1 MENRQDLQ
9 SILPL
14 LPLSQASSELFWPP
28 NAVDCLN
35 SLSMGPSISKIDSG
49 TVLFHAIV
57 RLRASLGLS
66 EEGLASNAAHG
77 YAFYFDELMFPE
89 RARRWF
95 ADVVPFLARL
105 LLSLPSL
112 LEVHYR
118 DSDRAFGSGNAGLR
132 VLYPQEA
139 GIVFLSQ
146 ELIAAFL
153 ACSLFCAFPQ
163 RHGYDLPVINFD
175 DLFGSPGS
183 GLPKGY
189 CQSGYTTA
197 KKWRMLPPDATSSQ
211 RGKIDCL
218 VHYFERVSSSVPT
231 GVVSFRRKVLA
242 FRYADELSYPD
253 VDFWRQSNTAL
264 CSFRVSLSGCI
275 EDQQYEILEVDF
287 ANKCFGGGA
296 LRRGCVQE
304 EICFMLNPE
313 LIAGMFFLPPM
324 ENNETIEVIGAER
337 FSDYKGYSSTFHFA
351 KNHNDTR
358 PLDYLKRKK
367 RMIVA
372 IDALCRPG
380 VNQFKTG
387 FLVRETNKA
396 FCGFQVQSHHNPYL
410 KQKSGAEV
418 IHPSCTNLPDEVLG
432 VATGNWGCGAF
443 GGDLEIKSM
452 IQWLAASQ
460 AGRPFILY
468 NTFGVKALQRL
479 EEVTQFL
486 LENGWT
492 VGDLWT
498 LLDEYGAQR
507 YSGETYIGFL
517 DWLVPSPHLGIH

>member
-337 FSDYKGYSSTFHFA
+337 FSDYKG
-351 KNHNDTR
+351 
-358 PLDYLKRKK
+358 
-367 RMIVA
+367 
-372 IDALCRPG
+372 
-380 VNQFKTG
+380 
-387 FLVRETNKA
+387 ETNKA

-410 KQKSGAEV
+410 KQSKESVTYHVNESGAEV

>member
-337 FSDYKGYSSTFHFA
+337 FSDYKG
-351 KNHNDTR
+351 
-358 PLDYLKRKK
+358 
-367 RMIVA
+367 
-372 IDALCRPG
+372 
-380 VNQFKTG
+380 
-387 FLVRETNKA
+387 ETNKA